1 MITYANNKIIWEIT
15 LNILYSSAVKSNV
28 GLSAFSTF
36 PKDKK
41 SHIISVYTYNPR
53 IINECYD
60 IMLLVKEKW
69 I

>member
-1 MITYANNKIIWEIT
+1 MITYANDKIWEIT
-15 LNILYSSAVKSNV
+15 LNILYSSGVKSNV

-41 SHIISVYTYNPR
+41 IIHHFSIYIDNPR
-53 IINECYD
+53 IKNECFD